1 MDLEPNPT
9 ICELHDLRGV
19 VSHGKASV
27 FPTDKMGIMLC
38 SVLRGK
44 NEGTHVAYSLKYSR
58 QSVGILKSCVWLKR
72 EGNDKGTETDQ

>member
-58 QSVGILKSCVWLKR
+58 QSVGILKSHVWLKR
-72 EGNDKGTETDQ
+72 EGNDKDTETDQ